1 MTTLA
6 CAKERLLLAV
16 GNYVHQTG
24 QMQSSNKLS
33 MLERGIMFRNR
44 LIASPR
50 FRRWLAGNPLT
61 RGFVRRR
68 ANAMFDINA
77 GFIYTQIALAMV
89 DTKMFD
95 ALAAGPLSVA
105 DAARHGDLPEAGAD
119 RLLKAAASLDL
130 AERLRDGRYLLGE
143 RGAALHADPGI
154 AAMIDHHRH
163 LYLDLADPVALLRRG
178 GGGGALAKYWA
189 YARSDDPAAS
199 SSDAVGTYSTLMAT
213 SQAMVAEQVTAAYD
227 FSRHSRLLDVGGG
240 EGVFVRAVRAA
251 TPRLEVALFDLPAVA
266 ARAGDVPVHG
276 GNFFED
282 PLPTGFDLVTL
293 VRIIHDHDDEPA
305 MKLLR
310 NIFAALAPG
319 GQLMIAEPMA
329 GTRGSRAMGDGYFGM
344 YLWAMGSGRP
354 RTADEIK
361 AMLRGAGFAK
371 MREIKTGL
379 PLITRIILA
388 GR

>member
-1 MTTLA
+1 
-6 CAKERLLLAV
+6 
-16 GNYVHQTG
+16 
-24 QMQSSNKLS
+24 MQSSNE
-33 MLERGIMFRNR
+33 MGFGERGIAFRNR
-44 LIASPR
+44 LIANPR

-89 DTKMFD
+89 DTKMFN

-130 AERLRDGRYLLGE
+130 AERLRDGRYVLGE

-154 AAMIDHHRH
+154 AAIIDHHRH

-189 YARSDDPAAS
+189 YARSDNPAAS

-240 EGVFVRAVRAA
+240 EGVFVRAVRSA

-310 NIFAALAPG
+310 NIFAALPAG

-354 RTADEIK
+354 RTAGEIN
-361 AMLRGAGFAK
+361 AMLRSAGFTK

-388 GR
+388 GH

>member
-1 MTTLA
+1 M
-6 CAKERLLLAV
+6 RD
-16 GNYVHQTG
+16 
-24 QMQSSNKLS
+24 
-33 MLERGIMFRNR
+33 RGILLRNR
-44 LIASPR
+44 LIANPR
-50 FRRWLAGNPLT
+50 FRRWLARLPFT
-61 RGFVRRR
+61 RGFVQRR
-68 ANAMFDINA
+68 ASAMFDINA
-77 GFIYTQIALAMV
+77 GFVYTQIALALV

-105 DAARHGDLPEAGAD
+105 GAARHAYLPEAGAD

-130 AERLRDGRYLLGE
+130 AERLRDGRYVLGE

-154 AAMIDHHRH
+154 SAMIDHHRH

-178 GGGGALAKYWA
+178 GGGGALAEYWA

-199 SSDAVGTYSTLMAT
+199 SGDAVGTYSTLMAT

-227 FSRHSRLLDVGGG
+227 FSRHKRLLDVGGG

-282 PLPTGFDLVTL
+282 PLPTGFDLISL
-293 VRIIHDHDDEPA
+293 VRILHDHDDEPA

-310 NIFAALAPG
+310 NIYAALAPG

-329 GTRGSRAMGDGYFGM
+329 ETRNSRAMGDGYFGL

-354 RTADEIK
+354 RTIHEIK
-361 AMLRGAGFAK
+361 AMLRSAGFTK
-371 MREIKTGL
+371 IREVRTAM
-379 PLITRIILA
+379 PLITRVMLA

>member
-1 MTTLA
+1 
-6 CAKERLLLAV
+6 
-16 GNYVHQTG
+16 
-24 QMQSSNKLS
+24 MQSSNKLGIS
-33 MLERGIMFRNR
+33 ERGIAFRNR
-44 LIASPR
+44 LIANPH
-50 FRRWLAGNPLT
+50 FRRWLARLPFT

-77 GFIYTQIALAMV
+77 GFVYTQIALAMV

-130 AERLRDGRYLLGE
+130 AERLRDGRYVLGE

-189 YARSDDPAAS
+189 YARSEDPAGS
-199 SSDAVGTYSTLMAT
+199 SGDAVGIYSTLMAQ

-227 FSRHSRLLDVGGG
+227 FSRHKRLLDVGGG
-240 EGVFVRAVRAA
+240 EGVFVRAIRAA
-251 TPRLEVALFDLPAVA
+251 SPRLDVALFDLPAVA
-266 ARAGDVPVHG
+266 ARAGDVASYG

-282 PLPTGFDLVTL
+282 VLPAGFDLISL
-293 VRIIHDHDDEPA
+293 VRILHDHDDEPA
-305 MKLLR
+305 LKLLR
-310 NIFAALAPG
+310 NIATALPPG

-329 GTRGSRAMGDGYFGM
+329 ETRGSRAMGDGYFGM

-354 RTADEIK
+354 RSIYEIK
-361 AMLRGAGFAK
+361 EMLKAAGFTK
-371 MREIKTGL
+371 SREIRTGL
-379 PLITRIILA
+379 PLIARIILA

>member
-1 MTTLA
+1 
-6 CAKERLLLAV
+6 
-16 GNYVHQTG
+16 
-24 QMQSSNKLS
+24 MQSSNE
-33 MLERGIMFRNR
+33 MGFAERGIAFRNR

-50 FRRWLAGNPLT
+50 FRRWLGRFPLT

-68 ANAMFDINA
+68 AAAMFDINA
-77 GFIYTQIALAMV
+77 GFVYTQIALAMV
-89 DTKMFD
+89 DTRMFD

-105 DAARHGDLPEAGAD
+105 DAAQHGDLPEAGAD

-130 AERLRDGRYLLGE
+130 AERLRDGRYVLGE

-154 AAMIDHHRH
+154 SAMIDHHRH

-178 GGGGALAKYWA
+178 GGGGALAAYWG
-189 YARSDDPAAS
+189 YARNDDPAAS
-199 SSDAVGTYSTLMAT
+199 SGAAVGSYSTLMAT

-227 FSRHSRLLDVGGG
+227 FSRHKRLLDVGGG
-240 EGVFVRAVRAA
+240 EGAFVRAVRAT
-251 TPRLEVALFDLPAVA
+251 TPRLEGALFDLPAVA
-266 ARAGDVPVHG
+266 ARAADVPVHG

-282 PLPTGFDLVTL
+282 ALPTGFDLISL
-293 VRIIHDHDDEPA
+293 VRILHDHDDEPA

-310 NIFAALAPG
+310 NIHAALPPD

-329 GTRGSRAMGDGYFGM
+329 GTRGSGAMGDGYFGM

-354 RTADEIK
+354 RTSQEIK
-361 AMLRGAGFAK
+361 AMLRSAGFTK
-371 MREIKTGL
+371 MREIRTGL

>member
-1 MTTLA
+1 
-6 CAKERLLLAV
+6 
-16 GNYVHQTG
+16 
-24 QMQSSNKLS
+24 MQSSNELS
-33 MLERGIMFRNR
+33 ISERGIMFRNR

-50 FRRWLAGNPLT
+50 FRRWLARFPLT
-61 RGFVRRR
+61 RSFVRRR
-68 ANAMFDINA
+68 ANAMFDINV
-77 GFIYTQIALAMV
+77 GFVYTQIALAMV
-89 DTKMFD
+89 DTRMFD

-130 AERLRDGRYLLGE
+130 AEQLRDGRYVLGE

-178 GGGGALAKYWA
+178 GGGGALARYWA
-189 YARSDDPAAS
+189 YARSDNPAAS
-199 SSDAVGTYSTLMAT
+199 SGESVGTYSTLMAT

-227 FSRHSRLLDVGGG
+227 FSRHKRLLDVGGG

-251 TPRLEVALFDLPAVA
+251 TPRLEVSLFDLPAVA
-266 ARAGDVPVHG
+266 ARAGDVPTHG

-282 PLPTGFDLVTL
+282 ALPKGFDLISL
-293 VRIIHDHDDEPA
+293 VRILHDHDDEPA

-310 NIFAALAPG
+310 NIFAALPPG

-329 GTRGSRAMGDGYFGM
+329 ETRGSRAMGDGYFGL

-354 RTADEIK
+354 RMADEIK
-361 AMLRGAGFAK
+361 AMLRSAGFAR
-371 MREIKTGL
+371 MCEITTDL